1 MSDINKG
8 EKWIVHG
15 LINICMVFMI
25 FTMVLMCGFIKSDEG
40 LTVFKTYNGVIYQG
54 NENTNKVALMI
65 NVYWGTE
72 YLDKMLDVL
81 EKHNAKATFFVGK
94 TWVEENPEMLKKI
107 YSKGHEIGN
116 HGSSHK
122 EHGKLSYDANISEID
137 GCTKAVEKILGLN
150 MNLFAPPGGSYNKQ
164 TVKAAESLGY
174 KTILWTHDTIDW
186 RDQDEELI
194 FSRATKNA
202 MSGDLV
208 LMHPTRATSE
218 ALERVIVA
226 LNGKKLT
233 LDTVSNTI
241 KD

>member
-15 LINICMVFMI
+15 LINIFMVFMI
-25 FTMVLMCGFIKSDEG
+25 FTMVLMCGFIKNDEG

-54 NENTNKVALMI
+54 NEKNNKVALMI

-72 YLDKMLDVL
+72 YLEKMLDIL
-81 EKHNAKATFFVGK
+81 EKHNAKATFFVGT
-94 TWVEENPEMLKKI
+94 TWVEENPQMLKKI
-107 YSKGHEIGN
+107 HSQGHEIGN
-116 HGSSHK
+116 HGSNHK
-122 EHGKLSYDANISEID
+122 EHGKLSFDANLSEID
-137 GCTKAVEKILGLN
+137 ECSKVVQKTIN
-150 MNLFAPPGGSYNKQ
+150 MKMSLFAPPGGSYNKQ

-186 RDQDEELI
+186 RDQNADII
-194 FSRATKNA
+194 FSRATKNVF
-202 MSGDLV
+202 SGDLI
-208 LMHPTRATSE
+208 LMHPTRATLE
-218 ALERVIVA
+218 ALEKIIIA